1 MNAWRVTPQTQGSR
15 TLPEPAAGKVDATC
29 AAPQNLLKALELEAP
44 GYTGNRGRLKR
55 GWVES
60 LEK

>member
-1 MNAWRVTPQTQGSR
+1 MASDPADTREQD
-15 TLPEPAAGKVDATC
+15 PEPAAGKVDATC
-29 AAPQNLLKALELEAP
+29 AAPQNFLKALELEAS